1 MTRHPRRTGVAAL
14 ALALT
19 LALSATASGV
29 GSDPVPAAGASPRAA
44 AATAR
49 ADAGRGPRID
59 RAAFHDDM
67 RKLWEDH
74 VTWTRLFLVSA
85 ITGLPDGATLPDLDA
100 TTGRLLQNQ
109 TDIGNAIAPF
119 YGADAG
125 AALTALLR
133 EHILT
138 AAEIVNAAKAGD
150 QAAVADASARWYAN
164 ADAIARF
171 LADANPHF
179 KFRTISDL
187 MRSHLD
193 QTLAEATAR
202 LTGDWAGDVAAY
214 EVIHLHILH
223 MADFL
228 SDGIVKQF
236 PDRFKKA

>member
-1 MTRHPRRTGVAAL
+1 VAAL
-14 ALALT
+14 ALT
-19 LALSATASGV
+19 LVLSAAGCGV
-29 GSDPVPAAGASPRAA
+29 AHDPMPAAGAAPTAA
-44 AATAR
+44 
-49 ADAGRGPRID
+49 AGRGPRID
-59 RAAFHDDM
+59 QRVFHDDM

-85 ITGLPDGATLPDLDA
+85 ITGLPGGATLPDLDA
-100 TTGRLLQNQ
+100 ATGRLLQNQ

-179 KFRTISDL
+179 RFRTIDDL

-214 EVIHLHILH
+214 EVIHVHILH

>member
-1 MTRHPRRTGVAAL
+1 MTRHARRRGVAAL
-14 ALALT
+14 VLTFALVAAGCG
-19 LALSATASGV
+19 LAH
-29 GSDPVPAAGASPRAA
+29 DPVPAAGASPD

-49 ADAGRGPRID
+49 AGKGPRVD
-59 RAAFHDDM
+59 PAVFHDDM

-85 ITGLPDGATLPDLDA
+85 ITGLPGGTTLPDLDA
-100 TTGRLLQNQ
+100 TTNRLLQNQ

-125 AALTALLR
+125 AALTGLLR
-133 EHILT
+133 THILT

-150 QAAVADASARWYAN
+150 QTALADATARWYAN
-164 ADAIARF
+164 ADDIAHF

-179 KFRTISDL
+179 TFQTIDDL

-202 LTGDWAGDVAAY
+202 LTGDWTGDVAAY

-223 MADFL
+223 MADVL

-236 PDRFKKA
+236 PQRFKKG